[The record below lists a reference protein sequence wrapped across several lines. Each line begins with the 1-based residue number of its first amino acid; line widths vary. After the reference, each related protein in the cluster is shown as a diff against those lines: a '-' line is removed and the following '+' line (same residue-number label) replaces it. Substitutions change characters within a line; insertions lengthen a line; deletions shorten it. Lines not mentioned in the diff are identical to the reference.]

1 MNLDKLKKEIEHQSR
16 NGRDNM
22 YIEISDI
29 IELIKG
35 STKEVRG
42 KDRIYVNI
50 QAINQ
55 LINAYENNKT
65 LEEKEKDE
73 FLKRIHVD
81 MPKHELIP
89 ISENGALF
97 HPLREKEDDQR

>member
-1 MNLDKLKKEIEHQSR
+1 MNLEKLKKEIEHQSR

-22 YIEISDI
+22 YIEFKDI

-42 KDRIYVNI
+42 KERIYINMQV
-50 QAINQ
+50 INQ
-55 LINAYENNKT
+55 LIDAYEQNRT
-65 LEEKEKDE
+65 PAEKERDE
-73 FLKRIHVD
+73 FLKKIHVD

-89 ISENGALF
+89 ISENGSIF
-97 HPLREKEDDQR
+97 HPLKEDDQR